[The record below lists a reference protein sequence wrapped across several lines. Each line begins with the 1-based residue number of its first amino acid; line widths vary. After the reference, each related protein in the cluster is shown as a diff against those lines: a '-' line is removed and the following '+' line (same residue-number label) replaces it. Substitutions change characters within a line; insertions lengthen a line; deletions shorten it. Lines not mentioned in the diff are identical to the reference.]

1 MHFLANVYIAFGAI
15 ERLRTDSGSLGM
27 YVPGRPPRRRT
38 LPPQDWFE
46 VSKTLTP
53 KESPFPCI
61 LLNLNRRKDRLERM
75 ERTLPAGLC
84 NKTCRFPARD
94 STLMTTRPFF
104 ISEEDW
110 NMSQGRQ
117 KNHIRTAGSKLT
129 PGGIALLENSR
140 RIWERIV
147 RRNTTTVVMEDDI
160 AITGD
165 WFGALLDLQHRDDW
179 DFVQLQIAS
188 VSGTHRVLKDLNA
201 TKPRMKRGLRPQT
214 GMYVITRDRNE
225 SK

>member
-1 MHFLANVYIAFGAI
+1 
-15 ERLRTDSGSLGM
+15 
-27 YVPGRPPRRRT
+27 
-38 LPPQDWFE
+38 
-46 VSKTLTP
+46 
-53 KESPFPCI
+53 
-61 LLNLNRRKDRLERM
+61 
-75 ERTLPAGLC
+75 
-84 NKTCRFPARD
+84 
-94 STLMTTRPFF
+94 MTTRPFF

-179 DFVQLQIAS
+179 DFVQLQIAN

-225 SK
+225 PN